1 MAEKSIPHG
10 WELNGTGADTG
21 NTTYTFQ
28 GMLSPHVQDHM
39 LDIKFFVNCKVMEII
54 TLTCFIKYRDLIVLS
69 ITAILK
75 I

>member
-1 MAEKSIPHG
+1 MALAQTQEILHTVHISG
-10 WELNGTGADTG
+10 YA
-21 NTTYTFQ
+21 TTSSQ
-28 GMLSPHVQDHM
+28 AVGHVQDHM